1 MTALEVG
8 EAIRRAKCYMT
19 PKEFSEFSG
28 LSVAHISKLKMQ
40 GKLPIISFSERKYL
54 IDAGAIMKLG
64 EQGGYES
71 VRDNVSST

>member
-28 LSVAHISKLKMQ
+28 LSVAHIS
-40 GKLPIISFSERKYL
+40 FSERKYL
-54 IDAGAIMKLG
+54 IDAGAIMKLR
-64 EQGGYES
+64 EQGGHES

>member
-28 LSVAHISKLKMQ
+28 LSVAHISKL
-40 GKLPIISFSERKYL
+40 PIISFSERKYL

-64 EQGGYES
+64 EQGGHES